1 MKFYQLSPKQ
11 RRSIL
16 EQEGIE
22 LAEIDSDIL
31 NKLDQLSENVV
42 SGMYLPVGVVQN
54 LIVNNKRY
62 LVPMVTEE
70 PSVVAAANHAAK
82 IFAQNDGAVSI
93 SQREGIY
100 GQIVMK
106 ITPDFNLEELKKQI
120 PSLKKDVNIEFSSLI
135 KHGGGLQSI
144 EMVKKDAKQFSENG
158 ELLFVK
164 VLVDPAAAMGANKV
178 NSILE
183 FLKDKLLTFSGI
195 QEKLFAILSNYPS
208 QLTTAKVELDPKTV
222 GGLEVAKRMC
232 LLSAIAEEDVYRAVT
247 NNKGIMNGVDSV
259 LIATGQDFRAIEAA
273 VGVFASRSG
282 KYRSLSEWKMK
293 NGKLVGE
300 LTLPMAIGVV
310 GGSIK
315 ARNDV
320 QQAFNIL
327 GQDITVAELANIITT
342 IGLANNLSAILAIS
356 TVGIQAGHMR
366 LQARN
371 LVADLDAN
379 QKEKNKIVQELVKN
393 KNYTKDFALQ
403 ILNELRGNN

>member
-1 MKFYQLSPKQ
+1 MKFYQLSPEQ
-11 RRSIL
+11 RRSLL

-22 LAEIDSDIL
+22 LTEIDSDIL
-31 NKLDQLSENVV
+31 SKLDQLSENVV

-82 IFAQNDGAVSI
+82 IFAQNGGSVSV
-93 SQREGIY
+93 SQRDGIY

-106 ITPDFNLEELKKQI
+106 ITPDFNLEKLKKQI
-120 PSLKKDVNIEFSSLI
+120 PKLIAEVNINFASLI

-144 EMVKKDAKQFSENG
+144 EVTKKNAKQFNETG

-183 FLKDKLLTFSGI
+183 FLKDRLLNFPEVE
-195 QEKLFAILSNYPS
+195 EKLFAILSNYPS
-208 QLTTAKVELDPKTV
+208 QLTTVKVKLDPQSV
-222 GGLEVAKRMC
+222 GGIEVAKRIC

-247 NNKGIMNGVDSV
+247 NNKGIMNGIDSV

-282 KYRSLSEWKMK
+282 KYRSLSQWTIK
-293 NGKLVGE
+293 NNKLIGE
-300 LTLPMAIGVV
+300 LTLPMTIGVV

-315 ARNDV
+315 AREDV
-320 QQAFNIL
+320 QQSFKIL
-327 GQDITVAELANIITT
+327 GQDITVAELANVITT
-342 IGLANNLSAILAIS
+342 VGLANNLSAVLAIS

-371 LVADLDAN
+371 LVADIDAS

-393 KNYTKDFALQ
+393 KKYTKEFAIQ